1 MKIYHFGAEGA
12 PVLLL
17 LPGTCCHWKSNF
29 GAVIPLLADSFRL
42 LRSEEHTSE
51 LQSL

>member
-1 MKIYHFGAEGA
+1 MKIYYFGAEDA

-29 GAVIPLLADSFRL
+29 QWQLVPGSSNSTGHLLPLEKQFR
-42 LRSEEHTSE
+42 
-51 LQSL
+51 